1 MRSDAPQISAPAWG
15 VFYVWMDG
23 TQPAKYKFFVCL
35 LTFEGYAV
43 GVVINSR
50 INELGQGVYL
60 RPCYAPLPAAAHPFL
75 SHDSWADCTRTFTV
89 SLADLTD
96 HRGGLTL
103 EAGQAVLEAVRLCPR
118 LKPRTQ
124 AALLAVPLPNAG
136 QELGKEDA

>member
-1 MRSDAPQISAPAWG
+1 MIEDAPTISAPAWG
-15 VFYVWMDG
+15 VFHVWMEG

-50 INELGQGVYL
+50 VNELGRGEAL
-60 RPCYAPLPAAAHPFL
+60 RPCYAPLPAAVHPFL

-96 HRGGLTL
+96 HRGVLTPD
-103 EAGQAVLEAVRLCPR
+103 AGRAVLEAVGVCPR
-118 LKPRTQ
+118 MKPRTQ
-124 AALLAVPLPNAG
+124 TALLAVPLP
-136 QELGKEDA
+136 DA